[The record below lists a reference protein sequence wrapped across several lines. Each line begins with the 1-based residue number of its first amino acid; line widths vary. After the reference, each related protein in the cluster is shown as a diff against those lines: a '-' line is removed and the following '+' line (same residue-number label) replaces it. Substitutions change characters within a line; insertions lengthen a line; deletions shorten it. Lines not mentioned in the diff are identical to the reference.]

1 MKPESAHTQLST
13 QEAYVKEHKRY
24 HNKITLC
31 RLTIFLLFLTVWELA
46 ADLKRIDAF
55 FFSSPSRVLTCLLE
69 LVTEKIS
76 FSTSASHS
84 MKPLSAFYL
93 YFIRYADCHPALV
106 LGGHL
111 RNPRAVSGCLKQP
124 AEIRTCSSFY
134 RMAGHRQSY
143 HRGCGYLRCR
153 VRLHHQPVYRF

>member
-69 LVTEKIS
+69 LVTEKNLFLHIGITLYETIIS
-76 FSTSASHS
+76 FLLVFLFSGILPVKTLPFSATLANIC
-84 MKPLSAFYL
+84 PFLPNIF
-93 YFIRYADCHPALV
+93 V
-106 LGGHL
+106 
-111 RNPRAVSGCLKQP
+111 
-124 AEIRTCSSFY
+124 
-134 RMAGHRQSY
+134 
-143 HRGCGYLRCR
+143 
-153 VRLHHQPVYRF
+153 